1 MISVL
6 IVDDHPVVRQGL
18 RALLEVQDD
27 MSVVGEAGDG
37 PAAMSLATSL
47 RTDIVLLDL
56 KLPGMDGIAVLEP
69 LRAAGLRVLV
79 LTSATEPATASR
91 AVRAG
96 AAGVVY
102 KDIDP
107 AALVRAIRSVH
118 DGHVLLAPEAV
129 SALARGSRAD
139 TLTARER
146 EVLEGIVGGRSN
158 REIARSLQVSE
169 KTVKAHVSAVLA
181 KLGVQDR
188 TQAAVYA
195 VRDSTDGRRGL
206 LRSSSRRVMAR
217 RLRLTPDTVDP
228 CAVICLT

>member
-6 IVDDHPVVRQGL
+6 IVDDHPVVREGL
-18 RALLEVQDD
+18 RALLEAQDD
-27 MSVVGEAGDG
+27 MTVAGEAGDG
-37 PAAMSLATSL
+37 PAAVTLAVSL
-47 RTDIVLLDL
+47 RPDIVLLDL
-56 KLPGMDGIAVLEP
+56 KLPGADGIAVLP
-69 LRAAGLRVLV
+69 QLRAAGPRVLV
-79 LTSATEPATASR
+79 LTSATEPTAASR

-118 DGHVLLAPEAV
+118 DGNVLLAPEAAGSLV
-129 SALARGSRAD
+129 RGSRAD

-146 EVLEGIVGGRSN
+146 EVLAGIADGRSN
-158 REIARSLQVSE
+158 REIARSLRVSE

-195 VRDSTDGRRGL
+195 VRHDAARAVDS
-206 LRSSSRRVMAR
+206 
-217 RLRLTPDTVDP
+217 
-228 CAVICLT
+228 

>member
-1 MISVL
+1 VISVL

-27 MSVVGEAGDG
+27 MTVAGEAGDG
-37 PAAMSLATSL
+37 PAAISLAESL
-47 RTDIVLLDL
+47 RPDIVLLDL
-56 KLPGMDGIAVLEP
+56 KLPGMDGVAVLRP

-79 LTSATEPATASR
+79 LTSATEPAAAAA

-118 DGHVLLAPEAV
+118 DGNMLLAPEALGSLV
-129 SALARGSRAD
+129 RGSRAD

-146 EVLEGIVGGRSN
+146 EVLAGIADGRSN
-158 REIARSLQVSE
+158 REIARLLRVSE

-195 VRDSTDGRRGL
+195 VRHGK
-206 LRSSSRRVMAR
+206 A
-217 RLRLTPDTVDP
+217 
-228 CAVICLT
+228 

>member
-47 RTDIVLLDL
+47 RPDIVLLDL

>member
-1 MISVL
+1 VISVL

-27 MSVVGEAGDG
+27 MTVAGEAGDG
-37 PAAMSLATSL
+37 PAAISLAESL
-47 RTDIVLLDL
+47 RPDIVLLDL
-56 KLPGMDGIAVLEP
+56 KLPGMDGVAVLRP
-69 LRAAGLRVLV
+69 LGAAGLRVLV
-79 LTSATEPATASR
+79 LTSATEPSAAAA

-118 DGHVLLAPEAV
+118 DGNVLLAPEAV
-129 SALARGSRAD
+129 GSLVRGSRAD

-146 EVLEGIVGGRSN
+146 EVLAGIADGKSN
-158 REIARSLQVSE
+158 REIARLLRVSE

-195 VRDSTDGRRGL
+195 VRHGT
-206 LRSSSRRVMAR
+206 A
-217 RLRLTPDTVDP
+217 
-228 CAVICLT
+228 

>member
-1 MISVL
+1 VISVL

-27 MSVVGEAGDG
+27 MTVAGEAGDG
-37 PAAMSLATSL
+37 PAAIALAESL
-47 RTDIVLLDL
+47 RPDIVLLDL
-56 KLPGMDGIAVLEP
+56 KLPGMDGVAVLRP
-69 LRAAGLRVLV
+69 LSAAGLRVLV
-79 LTSATEPATASR
+79 LTSATEPSAAAA

-118 DGHVLLAPEAV
+118 DGNMLLAPEAFGSLV
-129 SALARGSRAD
+129 RGSRAD

-146 EVLEGIVGGRSN
+146 EVLAGIADGRSN
-158 REIARSLQVSE
+158 REIARLLRVSE

-195 VRDSTDGRRGL
+195 VRHGK
-206 LRSSSRRVMAR
+206 A
-217 RLRLTPDTVDP
+217 
-228 CAVICLT
+228 

>member
-1 MISVL
+1 VISVL

-27 MSVVGEAGDG
+27 MTVAGEAGDG
-37 PAAMSLATSL
+37 PAAISLAESL
-47 RTDIVLLDL
+47 RPDIVLLDL
-56 KLPGMDGIAVLEP
+56 KLPGMDGVAVLRP

-79 LTSATEPATASR
+79 LTSATEPSAAAA

-118 DGHVLLAPEAV
+118 DGNMLLAPEALG
-129 SALARGSRAD
+129 SLIRGSRAD

-146 EVLEGIVGGRSN
+146 EVLAGIADGKSN
-158 REIARSLQVSE
+158 REIARLLRVSE

-195 VRDSTDGRRGL
+195 VRHGK
-206 LRSSSRRVMAR
+206 V
-217 RLRLTPDTVDP
+217 
-228 CAVICLT
+228 

>member
-1 MISVL
+1 VISVL

-27 MSVVGEAGDG
+27 MTVAGEAGDG
-37 PAAMSLATSL
+37 PAAISLAESL
-47 RTDIVLLDL
+47 RPDIVLLDL
-56 KLPGMDGIAVLEP
+56 KLPGMDGVAVLRP

-79 LTSATEPATASR
+79 LTSATEPSAAAA

-118 DGHVLLAPEAV
+118 DGNVLLAPEAV
-129 SALARGSRAD
+129 GSLIRGSRAD

-146 EVLEGIVGGRSN
+146 EVLAGIADGKSN
-158 REIARSLQVSE
+158 REIARLLQVSE

-195 VRDSTDGRRGL
+195 VRHGT
-206 LRSSSRRVMAR
+206 A
-217 RLRLTPDTVDP
+217 
-228 CAVICLT
+228 

>member
-27 MSVVGEAGDG
+27 MTVAGEAGDG
-37 PAAMSLATSL
+37 PAAISLAESL
-47 RTDIVLLDL
+47 RPDIVLLDL
-56 KLPGMDGIAVLEP
+56 KLPGMDGVAVLRP

-79 LTSATEPATASR
+79 LTSATEPSAAAA

-118 DGHVLLAPEAV
+118 DGNVLPAPEALV
-129 SALARGSRAD
+129 PLIRGSRAD

-146 EVLEGIVGGRSN
+146 EVLAGIADGKSN
-158 REIARSLQVSE
+158 REIARLLRVSE

-195 VRDSTDGRRGL
+195 VRHGT
-206 LRSSSRRVMAR
+206 A
-217 RLRLTPDTVDP
+217 
-228 CAVICLT
+228 

>member
-1 MISVL
+1 VISVL

-27 MSVVGEAGDG
+27 MTVAGEAGDG
-37 PAAMSLATSL
+37 PAAISLAESL
-47 RTDIVLLDL
+47 RPDIVLLDL
-56 KLPGMDGIAVLEP
+56 KLPGMDGVAVLRP

-79 LTSATEPATASR
+79 LTSATEPSAAAA

-107 AALVRAIRSVH
+107 AALVRAIRAVH
-118 DGHVLLAPEAV
+118 DGNVLLAPEAIGSLV
-129 SALARGSRAD
+129 RGSRAD

-146 EVLEGIVGGRSN
+146 EVLAGIADGKSN
-158 REIARSLQVSE
+158 REIARLLRVSE

-195 VRDSTDGRRGL
+195 VRHGK
-206 LRSSSRRVMAR
+206 A
-217 RLRLTPDTVDP
+217 
-228 CAVICLT
+228 

>member
-27 MSVVGEAGDG
+27 MAVAGEAGDG
-37 PAAMSLATSL
+37 PAAISLAESL
-47 RTDIVLLDL
+47 RPDIVLLDL
-56 KLPGMDGIAVLEP
+56 KLPGMDGVAVLRP

-79 LTSATEPATASR
+79 LTSATEPSTAAA

-118 DGHVLLAPEAV
+118 DGNVLLAPEAIGSLV
-129 SALARGSRAD
+129 RGSRAD

-146 EVLEGIVGGRSN
+146 EVLAGIADGKSN
-158 REIARSLQVSE
+158 REIARLLRVSE

-195 VRDSTDGRRGL
+195 VRHGK
-206 LRSSSRRVMAR
+206 A
-217 RLRLTPDTVDP
+217 
-228 CAVICLT
+228 

>member
-27 MSVVGEAGDG
+27 IVVVGEAGDG
-37 PAAMSLATSL
+37 RAAVSLATSL
-47 RTDIVLLDL
+47 SPDIVLLDL
-56 KLPGMDGIAVLEP
+56 KLPGMDGVAVLQP
-69 LRAAGLRVLV
+69 LSAAGLRVLV
-79 LTSATEPATASR
+79 LTSATDPAAASQ

-107 AALVRAIRSVH
+107 DALVRAIRSVH
-118 DGHVLLAPEAV
+118 DGNVLLAPEAASSLV
-129 SALARGSRAD
+129 RGSAAN
-139 TLTARER
+139 TLTPRER
-146 EVLEGIVGGRSN
+146 EVLAGIAEGRSN
-158 REIARSLQVSE
+158 REIARLLRVSE
-169 KTVKAHVSAVLA
+169 KTVKAHVSSVLA

-195 VRDSTDGRRGL
+195 VRHDGNSGYGGGR
-206 LRSSSRRVMAR
+206 AR
-217 RLRLTPDTVDP
+217 
-228 CAVICLT
+228 

>member
-27 MSVVGEAGDG
+27 MTVAGEAGDG
-37 PAAMSLATSL
+37 PAAISLAGSL
-47 RTDIVLLDL
+47 RPDIVLLDL
-56 KLPGMDGIAVLEP
+56 KLPGMDGVAVLRP

-79 LTSATEPATASR
+79 LTSATEPSAAAA

-107 AALVRAIRSVH
+107 AALVRAIRAVH
-118 DGHVLLAPEAV
+118 DGNVLLAPEAIGSLV
-129 SALARGSRAD
+129 RGSRAD

-146 EVLEGIVGGRSN
+146 EVLDGIADGKSN
-158 REIARSLQVSE
+158 REIARLLRVSE

-195 VRDSTDGRRGL
+195 VRHGK
-206 LRSSSRRVMAR
+206 A
-217 RLRLTPDTVDP
+217 
-228 CAVICLT
+228 

>member
-1 MISVL
+1 
-6 IVDDHPVVRQGL
+6 VDDHPVVRQGL

-27 MSVVGEAGDG
+27 MTVAGEAGDG
-37 PAAMSLATSL
+37 PAAISLAESL
-47 RTDIVLLDL
+47 RPDIVLLDL
-56 KLPGMDGIAVLEP
+56 KLPGMDGVAVLRP

-79 LTSATEPATASR
+79 LTSATEPSAAAA

-118 DGHVLLAPEAV
+118 DGNVLLAPEAV
-129 SALARGSRAD
+129 GSLVRGSRAD

-146 EVLEGIVGGRSN
+146 EVLAGIADGKSN
-158 REIARSLQVSE
+158 REIARLLRVSE

-195 VRDSTDGRRGL
+195 VRHGT
-206 LRSSSRRVMAR
+206 A
-217 RLRLTPDTVDP
+217 
-228 CAVICLT
+228 

>member
-1 MISVL
+1 VISVL

-27 MSVVGEAGDG
+27 MTVAGEAGDG
-37 PAAMSLATSL
+37 PAAISLAESL
-47 RTDIVLLDL
+47 RPDVVLLDL
-56 KLPGMDGIAVLEP
+56 KLPGMDGVAVLRP

-79 LTSATEPATASR
+79 LTSATEPSAAAA

-118 DGHVLLAPEAV
+118 DGNMLLAPEALGSLV
-129 SALARGSRAD
+129 RGSRAD

-146 EVLEGIVGGRSN
+146 EVLAGIADGKSN
-158 REIARSLQVSE
+158 REIARLLRVSE

-195 VRDSTDGRRGL
+195 VRHGN
-206 LRSSSRRVMAR
+206 A
-217 RLRLTPDTVDP
+217 
-228 CAVICLT
+228 

>member
-1 MISVL
+1 VISVL

-27 MSVVGEAGDG
+27 MTVAGEAGDG
-37 PAAMSLATSL
+37 PAAISLAESL
-47 RTDIVLLDL
+47 RPDIVLLDL
-56 KLPGMDGIAVLEP
+56 KLPGMDGVAVLRP

-79 LTSATEPATASR
+79 LTSATEPSAAAA

-118 DGHVLLAPEAV
+118 DGNMLLAPEALGSLV
-129 SALARGSRAD
+129 RGSRAD

-146 EVLEGIVGGRSN
+146 EVLAGIADGKSN
-158 REIARSLQVSE
+158 REIARLLRVSE

-195 VRDSTDGRRGL
+195 VRHGK
-206 LRSSSRRVMAR
+206 A
-217 RLRLTPDTVDP
+217 
-228 CAVICLT
+228 

>member
-1 MISVL
+1 VISVL
-6 IVDDHPVVRQGL
+6 IVDGHPVVRQGL

-27 MSVVGEAGDG
+27 MAVAGEAGDG
-37 PAAMSLATSL
+37 PAAISLAESL
-47 RTDIVLLDL
+47 RPDIVLLDL
-56 KLPGMDGIAVLEP
+56 KLPGMDGVAVLRP

-79 LTSATEPATASR
+79 LTSATEPSVAAA

-107 AALVRAIRSVH
+107 AALVRAIRAVH
-118 DGHVLLAPEAV
+118 DGNVLLAPEAIGSLV
-129 SALARGSRAD
+129 RGSRAD

-146 EVLEGIVGGRSN
+146 EVLDGIADGRSN
-158 REIARSLQVSE
+158 REIARLLRVSE

-188 TQAAVYA
+188 TQAALYA
-195 VRDSTDGRRGL
+195 VRHGK
-206 LRSSSRRVMAR
+206 A
-217 RLRLTPDTVDP
+217 
-228 CAVICLT
+228 

>member
-1 MISVL
+1 VISVL

-27 MSVVGEAGDG
+27 MTVAGEAGDG
-37 PAAMSLATSL
+37 PAALSLAESL
-47 RTDIVLLDL
+47 RPDIVLLDL
-56 KLPGMDGIAVLEP
+56 KLPGMDGVAVLRP

-79 LTSATEPATASR
+79 LTSATEPSAAAA

-118 DGHVLLAPEAV
+118 DGNVLLAPEAV
-129 SALARGSRAD
+129 GSLIRGSRAD

-146 EVLEGIVGGRSN
+146 EVLAGIADGKSN
-158 REIARSLQVSE
+158 REIARLLRVSE

-195 VRDSTDGRRGL
+195 VRHGK
-206 LRSSSRRVMAR
+206 A
-217 RLRLTPDTVDP
+217 
-228 CAVICLT
+228 